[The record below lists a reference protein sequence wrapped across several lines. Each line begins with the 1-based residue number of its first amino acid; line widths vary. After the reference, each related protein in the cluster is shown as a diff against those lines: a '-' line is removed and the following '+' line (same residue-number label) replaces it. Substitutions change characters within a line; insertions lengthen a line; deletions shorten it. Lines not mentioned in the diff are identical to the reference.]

1 MKTIFRFASLLAAA
15 VMLFASCGGTETGT
29 GTGTGT
35 GGDDITP
42 GGSTTKSELTLDVDN
57 LIIQAGVDQAKL
69 TVKLD
74 GNVISDG
81 VIIFGNDNKIVDL
94 GADFIFT
101 SATPGTYTF
110 WANYQ
115 TFNSNRVT
123 VEVVNTSVPVTPEDP
138 QPSSTS
144 FVRRLLLTKFTG
156 QECQYCPNATLS
168 IHKFFEEHELAP
180 YVVKAE
186 AHTFNAN
193 DPAYFAGPFYSVNNF
208 PTVCVDWAV
217 ITTNVDYNTISRVI
231 EDRYEEEVAKAGISV
246 NSVCEN
252 GTITFKV
259 CVKAAEAGQYRVGA
273 WLLEDNIMGQ
283 QKGAPIGEE
292 NSWYHEFD
300 GCIRIADSKSGTSYA
315 GLALGA
321 IEAGKTAEMMFTWNL
336 EEDYPT
342 SAGWKMEDLKLC
354 VFVSVPDSKGYS
366 YLVNN
371 VVTAPVNGVTKFEY
385 AR

>member
-15 VMLFASCGGTETGT
+15 VMLFASCGGTET

-123 VEVVNTSVPVTPEDP
+123 VKVVNTPVPATPEDP
-138 QPSSTS
+138 QPSNTS

-156 QECQYCPNATLS
+156 AQCPGCATATAYL
-168 IHKFFEEHELAP
+168 HKFFDEHELAP
-180 YVVKAE
+180 YVVKTE
-186 AHTFNAN
+186 AHTFSAD
-193 DPAYFAGPFYSVNNF
+193 DPAYFDGPFYSVQNF
-208 PTVCVDWAV
+208 PSLSVDWHT
-217 ITTNVDYNTISRVI
+217 ITTSVDYTTLTKIVA
-231 EDRYEEEVAKAGISV
+231 DRYEAEDAVAGISV
-246 NSVCEN
+246 NSVA
-252 GTITFKV
+252 TDDAITFKV
-259 CVKAAEAGQYRVGA
+259 CVKAAKSGQYRVGA
-273 WLLEDNIMGQ
+273 WLLEDNIKGT
-283 QKGAPIGEE
+283 QKGAPVGEE
-292 NSWYHEFD
+292 NAWYHTFND
-300 GCIRIADSKSGTSYA
+300 CIRIADSKSGVSYS
-315 GLALGA
+315 GLKIGA
-321 IEAGKTAEMMFTWNL
+321 IEAGKTAEMMFAWNL
-336 EEDYPT
+336 AKDYPK
-342 SAGWKMEDLKLC
+342 SDGWKKEDLKLC
-354 VFVSVPDSKGYS
+354 VFVSEDDEKGNS
-366 YLVNN
+366 GSVNN

>member
-15 VMLFASCGGTETGT
+15 VMLFASCGETGT
-29 GTGTGT
+29 GTENP
-35 GGDDITP
+35 TP
-42 GGSTTKSELTLDVDN
+42 DGPATKGELTLDVDN

-101 SATPGTYTF
+101 SETAGTYTF

-115 TFNSNRVT
+115 TFNSNVVT
-123 VEVVNTSVPVTPEDP
+123 VKVVNTPVPATPEDP
-138 QPSSTS
+138 QPSNTS

-156 QECQYCPNATLS
+156 QDCQFCPNATAS

-193 DPAYFAGPFYSVNNF
+193 DPAYFAGPFYGVQNF

-217 ITTNVDYNTISRVI
+217 ITTNVDYNTISGVI
-231 EDRYEEEVAKAGISV
+231 EDRYEEEAAKAGISV

-273 WLLEDNIMGQ
+273 WLLEDNIIGQ
-283 QKGAPIGEE
+283 QKGAPLGEE
-292 NSWYHEFD
+292 TLTTTASSSVPRSLPLPERWAAGAPEPF
-300 GCIRIADSKSGTSYA
+300 CSGLYTWPA
-315 GLALGA
+315 GPRF
-321 IEAGKTAEMMFTWNL
+321 AERLWAAQPHTIV
-336 EEDYPT
+336 
-342 SAGWKMEDLKLC
+342 SAGPRARTWC
-354 VFVSVPDSKGYS
+354 SFPPS
-366 YLVNN
+366 YCTVN
-371 VVTAPVNGVTKFEY
+371 V
-385 AR
+385 R